1 MGNLSNV
8 FGGSFKPPVEKSAK
22 PVIEQIEDAFANAGL
37 DIPDNINIDGNIH
50 RYSTSGKRG
59 DDAGWYVFFDDKVV
73 CGSLGCWRDN
83 ISVNFKQDI
92 GRQLSP
98 VEQMAITRRM
108 SEAKERRQSE
118 QKRKHER
125 AADTVEKIWEQAGNA
140 SNEHPYLSRK
150 HVSNHGL
157 RITGDGRLIIPMYNQ
172 DGELASLQYIPSEG
186 KKRFHSGGEVKGC
199 FYSIGSKED
208 TVYIAEGYATAASI
222 HEATGQKVYV
232 AFSANNIKELAPFVR
247 DNHQGPVC
255 VVGDN
260 DESGVGQSA
269 AQEAAYSINARVVI
283 PPELG
288 DANDYAVA
296 GNNLSELL
304 NPPADDFLISADEFS
319 SQPSPIAW
327 LIKRWLQRDAL
338 IMVHGPSGGG
348 KTFTVLDMALT
359 IASGGTAWRGLKCTP
374 GSVVYLAGE
383 GHHGLRGRI
392 AAWKHK
398 NKVDGLNMW
407 LSKAGC
413 NLNKPEGYQRVSE
426 ALSSLPTK
434 PDLVIVDTLHR
445 FLEGDENSAQDA
457 KTMLD
462 ACAAIMER
470 FDCSVLLVHHTGV
483 NDESQ
488 HRARGSSAW
497 RGALDI
503 EISVKPGDTMEII
516 QRKSKDAEI
525 ADTLYG
531 ELERVAIPGWID
543 EDGDQVTSAVF
554 VEAQAPAEQKK
565 DNKLTQSIQMIEKCW
580 FNSECDKDDLGR
592 PYVSTSAL
600 RESLIKLFAMK
611 ESTAKNYTKVSYG
624 KGLVYDLSVAGI
636 IEPYLHGFSICDD
649 TYASSF
655 LMKSGL

>member
-1 MGNLSNV
+1 MGNISNV
-8 FGGSFKPPVEKSAK
+8 FGGAFKPPSEINAK
-22 PVIEQIEDAFANAGL
+22 PLMEQIEDAFANAGL

-50 RYSTSGKRG
+50 RYSTNGKRG
-59 DDAGWYVFFDDKVV
+59 DDAGWYIFYDDKVV
-73 CGSLGCWRDN
+73 CGAMGCWRDN
-83 ISVNFKQDI
+83 ISVNFKQNI
-92 GRQLSP
+92 GRELSS
-98 VEQMAITRRM
+98 VEQMAIAKRM
-108 SEAKERRQSE
+108 SEAKQRRQAE
-118 QKRKHER
+118 QKRKQER

-140 SNEHPYLSRK
+140 SDEHPYLSRK

-186 KKRFHSGGEVKGC
+186 KKKFHPGGEVKGC
-199 FYSIGSKED
+199 FYCIGSKTD

-222 HEATGQKVYV
+222 HEATNQKVYIS
-232 AFSANNIKELAPFVR
+232 FSADNLKNIAPFVR
-247 DNHQGPVC
+247 ENHAGAIC

-260 DESGVGQSA
+260 DESGVGQKA
-269 AQEAAYSINARVVI
+269 AQDAAYSINARCVI
-283 PPELG
+283 PNQLG

-296 GNNLSELL
+296 GNNLAELL
-304 NPPADDFLISADEFS
+304 NPPADDFLVSADEFS

-359 IASGGTAWRGLKCTP
+359 IASGGTEWRGLKCNP

-398 NKVDGLNMW
+398 HGVKDLNMW

-413 NLNKPEGYQRVSE
+413 NLNKQDGFQRVSDS
-426 ALSSLPTK
+426 LSSLPVK

-462 ACAAIMER
+462 ACAALMER
-470 FDCSVLLVHHTGV
+470 FNCSVLLVHHTGV
-483 NDESQ
+483 NDEAQ

-516 QRKSKDAEI
+516 QRKSKDAEL
-525 ADTLYG
+525 ADTLFG
-531 ELERVAIPGWID
+531 ELESVAIPGWVD

-554 VEAQAPAEQKK
+554 VEAPAPADQKK
-565 DNKLTQSIQMIEKCW
+565 DSKIAESVKMFERCW
-580 FNSECDKDDLGR
+580 FDTDSDIDDLGR
-592 PYVSTSAL
+592 PYISTSAM
-600 RESLIKLFAMK
+600 RESLINLFAMK
-611 ESTAKNYTKVSYG
+611 EATARNYTKVSYG
-624 KGLVYDLSVAGI
+624 KGPIYDLSVAGI
-636 IEPYLHGFSICDD
+636 IEPNMHGFSVCDD
-649 TYASSF
+649 VYISSF
-655 LMKSGL
+655 LMKKGA